1 MSDTFQRVLVI
12 GGGGF
17 IGRKVVAAFLAT
29 DAQVHVLDMMPADR
43 DDVEWT
49 VGSVSDLSLVAATAS
64 GCDTVIFLANS
75 SLPGSSQANL
85 SAEIGSHVMV
95 SIAAA
100 ETCSSV
106 GVRTFVFASSGGTVY
121 GHSPAL
127 GTGLSEGDP
136 TRPINAYG
144 ASKLSI
150 EHYLRLLSDLRP
162 MCSVSLRISNPYGEG
177 QRAAR
182 GQGIIAAAMQH
193 TVAGTPMTIWG
204 DGTAE
209 RDFLHV
215 GDVAQAFVAA
225 ARYRGPEKVFNIGSG
240 TSRSLRDVLDAVQ
253 AATGRQIEILY
264 APGRTVDVQRNR
276 LEIGLARRELGWG
289 PAVGLEEG
297 LRRTAAW
304 WLAPRGS

>member
-1 MSDTFQRVLVI
+1 M
-12 GGGGF
+12 
-17 IGRKVVAAFLAT
+17 
-29 DAQVHVLDMMPADR
+29 
-43 DDVEWT
+43 
-49 VGSVSDLSLVAATAS
+49 VAATAS

-85 SAEIGSHVMV
+85 SAEIGSHVLV

-106 GVRTFVFASSGGTVY
+106 GVKTFVFASSGGTVY
-121 GHSPAL
+121 GHSPAP
-127 GTGLSEGDP
+127 GIGLSEGDP

-144 ASKLSI
+144 VSKLSI

-162 MCSVSLRISNPYGEG
+162 MRTVSLRISNPYGEG

-215 GDVAQAFVAA
+215 ADVAQAFVAA
-225 ARYRGPEKVFNIGSG
+225 AEYRGAENVFNIGSG
-240 TSRSLRDVLDAVQ
+240 TSLSLRDTLDAVQ
-253 AATGRQIEILY
+253 TATGRPIEILY

-276 LEIGLARRELGWG
+276 LEIGLARRELGWA
-289 PAVGLEEG
+289 PAIGLDEG

-304 WLAPRGS
+304 WSIPRN